1 MVWGIESIVP
11 LQIGIGEKGNEVAL
25 RIRQY
30 HERIVQ
36 SDSVPVNVPYA
47 AKISYLTMTEVPE
60 NWIPFVP
67 VHKKNDTREIQLQ
80 RASMLRII
88 GGDPLTPVKVKP
100 LTSVLR
106 EGLENIKDG
115 KPDPLA
121 YYIHEEEVPRA
132 GVRIIKSFQRTRW
145 INGEVFVWLGMR
157 KQTGRGEGQSNLQ
170 FDQIVNI

>member
-1 MVWGIESIVP
+1 
-11 LQIGIGEKGNEVAL
+11 
-25 RIRQY
+25 
-30 HERIVQ
+30 
-36 SDSVPVNVPYA
+36 
-47 AKISYLTMTEVPE
+47 
-60 NWIPFVP
+60 
-67 VHKKNDTREIQLQ
+67 
-80 RASMLRII
+80 
-88 GGDPLTPVKVKP
+88 